1 MDINFIKQIM
11 NDFSLSEDE
20 FYSKNNIF
28 TQNVPSEDFLFY
40 NKSDFSLICT
50 DNRVFMRSD
59 NLKLIEK
66 VEAIYKAYPGQ
77 WFSES
82 ANIRKLS
89 SILGEFDI
97 EIDNFFPLMTY
108 SCKAKPKQ
116 NHDFVRVDKE
126 DIGKFK
132 GKTKMCFCFDDDD
145 RLGIAYYDSDRLIAI
160 AGASKSGKYLW
171 DIGFEKFSF
180 DEKYRGIGT
189 YLLEVLSII
198 VIEEN
203 KDISPIT
210 ATQFSHTRSINTS
223 IRAGFEMNLCITGKR
238 NK

>member
-59 NLKLIEK
+59 NQKLIK
-66 VEAIYKAYPGQ
+66 KLEATYKDYPGQ
-77 WFSES
+77 WFAES
-82 ANIRKLS
+82 SNIRKLS
-89 SILGEFDI
+89 QILEDFEI

-108 SCKAKPKQ
+108 GHKNNETLKF
-116 NHDFVRVDKE
+116 DFVRVEKE
-126 DIGKFK
+126 DIEKFK
-132 GKTKMCFCFDDDD
+132 NKSKMCFCFDDDD
-145 RLGIAYYDSDRLIAI
+145 RLGLAYYDSDRLIAL

-171 DIGFEKFSF
+171 DIGLEKFSF
-180 DEKYRGIGT
+180 DNKYRGMGT
-189 YLLEVLSII
+189 EILTAISQMIK
-198 VIEEN
+198 EEN
-203 KDISPIT
+203 SNISPIA